1 VGVDQTSFFSGT
13 GSRTETWKV
22 NVSPALPVGV
32 TLNFNLAVNID
43 QSIQRPGDG
52 DINYTLQAKKNTTIL
67 TATPTTTTQV
77 VPRPF
82 CSPNTQTDTEISLT
96 YPVTM
101 TSTDV
106 ISGTSISTME
116 LLLPQS
122 VNGCSTVLQ
131 QGIVVSVNNVSV
143 TGCNC
148 CSGINNQ
155 GTSILAHTLGVNN
168 SGNQGV

>member
-1 VGVDQTSFFSGT
+1 MS
-13 GSRTETWKV
+13 
-22 NVSPALPVGV
+22 
-32 TLNFNLAVNID
+32 FNLAVNIE
-43 QSIQRPGDG
+43 QSIKRPGDG

-77 VPRPF
+77 IPRPY
-82 CSPNTQTDTEISLT
+82 CSPNPQTDTEISLT

-101 TSTDV
+101 ISTDV

-148 CSGINNQ
+148 CSGIHNQ
-155 GTSILAHTLGVNN
+155 GTSILAHTLGVGN